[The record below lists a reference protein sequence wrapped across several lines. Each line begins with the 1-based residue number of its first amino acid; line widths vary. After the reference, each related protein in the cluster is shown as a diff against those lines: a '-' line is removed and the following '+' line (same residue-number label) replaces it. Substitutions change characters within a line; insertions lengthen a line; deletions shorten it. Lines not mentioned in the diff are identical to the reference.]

1 MVVTENPER
10 QREKKKVK
18 IKTKTTKFH
27 FGRITFITKKLVVKG
42 NSYSES
48 LKETETIDTYWCYIL
63 QNHADTSTKSK

>member
-10 QREKKKVK
+10 QRERKKKVK

-27 FGRITFITKKLVVKG
+27 FGRITFITKKLVVKD

-48 LKETETIDTYWCYIL
+48 LKETETIGTYVLYTPKPCRYI
-63 QNHADTSTKSK
+63 N